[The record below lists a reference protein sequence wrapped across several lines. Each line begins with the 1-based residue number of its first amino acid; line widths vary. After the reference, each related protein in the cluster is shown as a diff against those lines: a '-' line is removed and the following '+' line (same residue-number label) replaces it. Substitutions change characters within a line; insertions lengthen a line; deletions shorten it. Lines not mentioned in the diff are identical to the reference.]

1 MSSKN
6 VCKYEKYGH
15 CNDYHPT
22 EVCKEPVCKVAKCS
36 KRHPQ
41 PCRYYKAGS
50 CRFNEYCKYDHQEQL
65 NTKELLVKIRNL
77 EKEKNKILQM
87 YENLSKRIITLE
99 ENQQNK
105 NRNEEE
111 TVVDEAMNVDQETI
125 VCDDHTRSFNESR
138 KRKLQSCDNEE
149 TSSQKNVTTTKTQTI
164 KKENKVFEDT
174 LKSLKNIRLKL
185 KTTKKED
192 FTKLLKNLV
201 ERKMKELENVGG
213 HNTKSMI
220 DYIEDTNETLIA
232 YDAKMFKANAEKD
245 LNKIISDIEKAM
257 DVLNMEKN

>member
-15 CNDYHPT
+15 CKLRKECKDYHPI
-22 EVCKEPVCKVAKCS
+22 EVCKVVKCS

-50 CRFNEYCKYDHQEQL
+50 CRFNEYCKYDHKEQL
-65 NTKELLVKIRNL
+65 NTKELLIKIRNL

-87 YENLSKRIITLE
+87 YENLSKRIITLK

-105 NRNEEE
+105 NRNEEK
-111 TVVDEAMNVDQETI
+111 TIVDEAMNVDQETI

-138 KRKLQSCDNEE
+138 KRKLPICDNEE

-174 LKSLKNIRLKL
+174 LKSLK
-185 KTTKKED
+185 T
-192 FTKLLKNLV
+192 
-201 ERKMKELENVGG
+201 
-213 HNTKSMI
+213 
-220 DYIEDTNETLIA
+220 
-232 YDAKMFKANAEKD
+232 
-245 LNKIISDIEKAM
+245 SDR
-257 DVLNMEKN
+257 N

>member
-1 MSSKN
+1 
-6 VCKYEKYGH
+6 
-15 CNDYHPT
+15 
-22 EVCKEPVCKVAKCS
+22 
-36 KRHPQ
+36 
-41 PCRYYKAGS
+41 
-50 CRFNEYCKYDHQEQL
+50 
-65 NTKELLVKIRNL
+65 
-77 EKEKNKILQM
+77 M

-105 NRNEEE
+105 NRNEED

-138 KRKLQSCDNEE
+138 KRKLQSCHNEE

-232 YDAKMFKANAEKD
+232 YDAKMFEANAEKD